1 MLGSVDN
8 IVSRLIEA
16 KPWLNMSPIGNAI
29 GTVYLW
35 QEVLVKTRINPTWEI
50 TTNVE
55 GSSTVELVGV
65 MRAVSA
71 MNIATSMEFTVTVSA
86 VKVALS

>member
-71 MNIATSMEFTVTVSA
+71 MNIATNMEFTVTVSA
-86 VKVALS
+86 VKVGLS